1 MSASGPS
8 VGIPRSIEIVMALFG
23 LTLFAPL
30 MGLSALA
37 ILLTSGS
44 PVIFRQQRIGRRGI
58 PFLLYKLRTMKV
70 VHDTDLQVTAGGDSR
85 VLPVGRFLRRT
96 KMDELPELWNV
107 LKGDISLVGPRPEV
121 PRYVD
126 MSNPLW
132 KVVLEARPGI
142 TDQTTLWLRNEET
155 LLASVD
161 ADREEFY
168 LKTLQPL
175 KLLSYVSYLRYR
187 SFWRDLTVLL
197 QTCAAV
203 VLPRL
208 SSTPKIE
215 ELRKKT

>member
-1 MSASGPS
+1 M
-8 VGIPRSIEIVMALFG
+8 VLFG

-30 MGLSALA
+30 IGLSALA

-44 PVIFRQQRIGRRGI
+44 PVIFRQQRIGRRGV

-70 VHDTDLQVTAGGDSR
+70 VRDTDHKVTADHQVTAEGDSR
-85 VLPVGRFLRRT
+85 VLPVGRFLRKT

-107 LKGDISLVGPRPEV
+107 LKGDMSIVGPRPEV

-161 ADREEFY
+161 GDHEEFY

-175 KLLSYVSYLRYR
+175 KLQSYVSYLRYR

-208 SSTPKIE
+208 SATPKIE
-215 ELRKKT
+215 ELQKDT